1 MVREGHAYRV
11 TEGTTKA
18 FGDTGKGL
26 EGRAARGMGGS
37 GLERVE
43 GL

>member
-1 MVREGHAYRV
+1 MVREGHVYGV
-11 TEGTTKA
+11 TEGMAKA

-26 EGRAARGMGGS
+26 GGRAARGMGGS
-37 GLERVE
+37 GLERVK

>member
-1 MVREGHAYRV
+1 MMREGHVYGV
-11 TEGTTKA
+11 IEGTTKA